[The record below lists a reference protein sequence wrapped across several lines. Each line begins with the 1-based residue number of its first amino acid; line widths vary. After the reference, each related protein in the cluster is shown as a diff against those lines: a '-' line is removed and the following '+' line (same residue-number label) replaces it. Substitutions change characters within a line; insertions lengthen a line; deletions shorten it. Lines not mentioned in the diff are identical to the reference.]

1 MVQVGHALIES
12 EKNFPYEGE
21 HPYVIV
27 LGTNTEESL
36 KNALAKVEAEGIKC
50 VPFHEPDRDDEL
62 TAFATQP
69 LQDRPKL
76 FRRYNL
82 LR

>member
-1 MVQVGHALIES
+1 MGHALIEA

-27 LGTNTEESL
+27 LATNTEESL
-36 KNALAKVEAEGIKC
+36 KNALTKVKGEGIEC
-50 VPFHEPDRDDEL
+50 IEFREPDRDDEL
-62 TAFATQP
+62 TAFATAP
-69 LQDRPKL
+69 LKERPKI
-76 FRRYNL
+76 FRKYNL